1 MKKAHMVAMLRQLKL
16 SGNTPHDYQTTACS
30 WLQNNTDL
38 WKAWYVF
45 RMCHKLRRIEL
56 STARV
61 PETECKEDYEYKF
74 ATNTC
79 DEKDYEL
86 TVGAT
91 VVIGIG
97 CIVAVISC
105 AFGCH
110 YRSMLQ
116 AKLQWWKLT
125 KEKSEQLG
133 VSLAYLLEKI
143 ESNNNGFEKDAAEAA
158 QKVERDR
165 EKYYKPEEL
174 EELQKKKKFPYTKLS
189 EHGPNFYDIKVPL
202 LFS

>member
-1 MKKAHMVAMLRQLKL
+1 M
-16 SGNTPHDYQTTACS
+16 DYIA
-30 WLQNNTDL
+30 
-38 WKAWYVF
+38 KG
-45 RMCHKLRRIEL
+45 
-56 STARV
+56 
-61 PETECKEDYEYKF
+61 
-74 ATNTC
+74 
-79 DEKDYEL
+79 YEL

-91 VVIGIG
+91 VGIAIG
-97 CIVAVISC
+97 CIVAVIGC

-133 VSLAYLLEKI
+133 VSLAYLLEKK
-143 ESNNNGFEKDAAEAA
+143 ESNNNGFEKDATEAA
-158 QKVERDR
+158 QKVERDK

-189 EHGPNFYDIKVPL
+189 EHGPNFYDIKVSPVCFL
-202 LFS
+202 LHSLSPQSCIVLQGCHGLR